1 MKKISILLLSF
12 ILLIVLSS
20 CDLFKPKIERT
31 IEKLNEAKSFTVRM
45 VSLDPKYKDEEVI
58 VKADNN
64 KFYFLAEGVEIYTE
78 IDDNS
83 VTVYENFVGKWY
95 KTKLP
100 HLEIEYKKYTLFDFS
115 EFNFDWFE
123 KDGDKYILKEEYLEE
138 AINLEADKLE
148 KALESFESI
157 TLEIDDDTLIIT
169 FNVKNEYGIQMFIFD
184 IGDTEIELPEAEDRL

>member
-12 ILLIVLSS
+12 ILLIILSS

>member
-45 VSLDPKYKDEEVI
+45 VSLDPKYKDEDVI